1 MEAEPELLPARD
13 RVASQVR
20 FARLVL
26 RAAWNR
32 DRDGTRVKEE
42 ELMHLA
48 GVGQTV
54 YGPQLPCCPNAA
66 AATAGALKSG
76 VPCDPN
82 CLEGDTQAAGVERM
96 QAAIDALTAKAY
108 LDPEQQQ
115 PTPSASWFPGVSNMA
130 VIAVGVGLGAILLL
144 GRRR

>member
-1 MEAEPELLPARD
+1 
-13 RVASQVR
+13 
-20 FARLVL
+20 
-26 RAAWNR
+26 
-32 DRDGTRVKEE
+32 
-42 ELMHLA
+42 MHLA
-48 GVGQTV
+48 GIGASV

-66 AATAGALKSG
+66 AATAGALESG

-82 CLEGDTQAAGVERM
+82 CLEGDQQAEVLARM
-96 QAAIDALTAKAY
+96 QTAIDDLTARAY
-108 LDPEQQQ
+108 LEPEQQQ